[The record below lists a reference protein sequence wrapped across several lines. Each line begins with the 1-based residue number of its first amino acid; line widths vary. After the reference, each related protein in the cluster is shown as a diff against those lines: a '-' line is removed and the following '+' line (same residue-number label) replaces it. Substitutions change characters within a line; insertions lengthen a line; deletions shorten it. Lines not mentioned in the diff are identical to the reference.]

1 MTSLKITYGFINQ
14 LFFKKVYLE
23 KVKGHNMS
31 VTCETKKSF

>member
-1 MTSLKITYGFINQ
+1 MASSINF
-14 LFFKKVYLE
+14 FFKKVYLE